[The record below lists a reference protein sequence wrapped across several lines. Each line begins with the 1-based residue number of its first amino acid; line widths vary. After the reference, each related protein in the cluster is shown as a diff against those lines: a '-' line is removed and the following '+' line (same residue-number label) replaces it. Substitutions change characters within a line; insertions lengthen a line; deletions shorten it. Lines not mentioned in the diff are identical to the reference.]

1 MRFEEV
7 KTWASSIM
15 APAVELDDD
24 RGDDKVDDKGDDKV
38 EDKGD
43 DKGEVVGA
51 QEITANAHTS
61 QAAVRQPLGES
72 DLPCSCPRRSF
83 AEPPEQLPMPATK
96 RKAPAPEAWI

>member
-43 DKGEVVGA
+43 DKGEVMDGA
-51 QEITANAHTS
+51 LEITANAHTS
-61 QAAVRQPLGES
+61 QAAVRQPLGECDPVF
-72 DLPCSCPRRSF
+72 DLPCSCPSN
-83 AEPPEQLPMPATK
+83 
-96 RKAPAPEAWI
+96 

>member
-61 QAAVRQPLGES
+61 QAAVRQPLGECDPVF
-72 DLPCSCPRRSF
+72 DLPCSCPSN
-83 AEPPEQLPMPATK
+83 
-96 RKAPAPEAWI
+96 